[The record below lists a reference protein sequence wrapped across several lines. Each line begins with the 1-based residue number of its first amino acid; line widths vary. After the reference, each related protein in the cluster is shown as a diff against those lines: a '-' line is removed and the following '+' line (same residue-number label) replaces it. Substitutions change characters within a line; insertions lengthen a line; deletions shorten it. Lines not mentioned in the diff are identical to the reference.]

1 MKTLSYILLCL
12 AALCSGRLS
21 AAQINDLYL
30 ADVPAVETVSEWQQ
44 EAFRQVLSKVTGQPD
59 MDKQPQIAE
68 ELRRAAGYIKQF
80 EAVRSADGNRM
91 RVLLDASKVNK
102 LLQQHNIAVWGA
114 LRPDILL
121 WLVQQQGS
129 QRQFVRQSE
138 HPLNLA
144 LQQTFSQ
151 SALPLMLPL
160 YDIDD
165 LLNLSETDVWAG
177 FWQPINQASA
187 RYNAD
192 VVVVATVEQMQLDG
206 LTTHRLSWQ
215 RQDDNRV
222 LRDELTADSEER
234 LMQAFTGKLAQQ
246 LAGRYATVLSQTQSQ
261 FVLQV
266 NGLSDFAAIV
276 QVQKLLQQLV
286 GVSDVTIN
294 AFEPGVARYLL
305 SGAIDSTGLLNALHF
320 NPQLRLQAASEQLQL
335 DMSAKPVLATLEFI
349 KP

>member
-12 AALCSGRLS
+12 AALCSGVLS

-30 ADVPAVETVSEWQQ
+30 ADVPAVATSSEWQQ
-44 EAFRQVLSKVTGQPD
+44 GAFRQVLSRVTGQPD
-59 MDKQPQIAE
+59 IDKQPQIAE
-68 ELRRAAGYIKQF
+68 EMRRAAGYIKQF

-114 LRPDILL
+114 LRPDILV

-138 HPLNLA
+138 HPFNLA
-144 LQQTFSQ
+144 LRQTFSQ
-151 SALPLMLPL
+151 NALPLLLPL

-177 FWQPINQASA
+177 FWQPVNQASA

-192 VVVVATVEQMQLDG
+192 LIIVATVEQIQLDG
-206 LTTHRLSWQ
+206 VTTHRLSWQ
-215 RQDDNRV
+215 RQDEGRV
-222 LRDELTADSEER
+222 QRDELTADSEAG
-234 LMQAFTGKLAQQ
+234 LMQAFAGRLAQQ

-266 NGLSDFAAIV
+266 NALSDFAAIV

-286 GVSDVTIN
+286 GVSEVTIN
-294 AFEPGVARYLL
+294 AFEPGVTRYLL
-305 SGAIDSTGLLNALHF
+305 SGAIDSSGLLNALRF
-320 NPQLRLQAASEQLQL
+320 NPQLRLQAAPAQLQL
-335 DMSAKPVLATLEFI
+335 DMSAQPVLATLEFI

>member
-1 MKTLSYILLCL
+1 MKTLSYILLCFVT
-12 AALCSGRLS
+12 LCSGRLS
-21 AAQINDLYL
+21 AAQIDDLYL
-30 ADVPAVETVSEWQQ
+30 ADVPAVATTSEWQL
-44 EAFRQVLSKVTGQPD
+44 EAFRQVLSKVSGQPD
-59 MDKQPQIAE
+59 IDKQPQIAE

-114 LRPDILL
+114 LRPDILV

-138 HPLNLA
+138 HPLNVA
-144 LQQTFSQ
+144 LQQTFSH

-177 FWQPINQASA
+177 FWQPVSQASA

-192 VVVVATVEQMQLDG
+192 VVIVATVEQIQQEG
-206 LTTHRLSWQ
+206 LITYRLSWQ
-215 RQDDNRV
+215 RQDDGRV
-222 LRDELTADSEER
+222 LRDELTADSEAG
-234 LMQAFTGKLAQQ
+234 LMQAFAGKLAQQ

-266 NGLSDFAAIV
+266 NDLSDFAVIV

-286 GVSDVTIN
+286 GVSDVTIS

-305 SGAIDSTGLLNALHF
+305 SGTIDSNGLLNALRF

-335 DMSAKPVLATLEFI
+335 DMSAQPVLATLEFI